1 MGYNWMYFLA
11 MAAPQGDQKPNA
23 TAQLLQMLAMMAF
36 FILFMWLFLFRPQQK
51 KAKEHKAMLS
61 TIKAGDRIVTN
72 AGIVAIV
79 VSVKDKT
86 LSIRSGD
93 SKMEVTQAS
102 VADII
107 ERGGESDSGN
117 K

>member
-1 MGYNWMYFLA
+1 MGYNLLNLLA
-11 MAAPQGDQKPNA
+11 MAAPQAGQAPNEK
-23 TAQLLQMLAMMAF
+23 AQLLQMLGMMAF

-51 KAKEHKAMLS
+51 KAKEHAAMLK

-79 VSVKDKT
+79 ISVKDKT
-86 LSIRSGD
+86 LAIRSGD
-93 SKMEVTQAS
+93 SKLEVTQAS

-107 ERGGESDSGN
+107 EKGQSVDAS

>member
-1 MGYNWMYFLA
+1 

-51 KAKEHKAMLS
+51 KTKEHKAMLS

>member
-1 MGYNWMYFLA
+1 MYLLA
-11 MAAPQGDQKPNA
+11 MAAPQGDQKVNP
-23 TAQLLQMLAMMAF
+23 TAQLLQMLAMMGF
-36 FILFMWLFLFRPQQK
+36 FVLFMWLLLFRPQQK
-51 KAKEHKAMLS
+51 KAREHIAMLS

-79 VSVKDKT
+79 ISVKDKT

-93 SKMEVTQAS
+93 AKMEVTQSS

-107 ERGGESDSGN
+107 ERGGELDSGN
-117 K
+117 R

>member
-1 MGYNWMYFLA
+1 MYFLA
-11 MAAPQGDQKPNA
+11 MAAPQAGQKPNE
-23 TAQLLQMLAMMAF
+23 TAQLLQMLGMMAF

-72 AGIVAIV
+72 AGIVAV
-79 VSVKDKT
+79 VISVKEKT
-86 LSIRSGD
+86 LAVRSGD
-93 SKMEVTQAS
+93 SKLEVTQAS

-107 ERGGESDSGN
+107 ERGGELPAAT